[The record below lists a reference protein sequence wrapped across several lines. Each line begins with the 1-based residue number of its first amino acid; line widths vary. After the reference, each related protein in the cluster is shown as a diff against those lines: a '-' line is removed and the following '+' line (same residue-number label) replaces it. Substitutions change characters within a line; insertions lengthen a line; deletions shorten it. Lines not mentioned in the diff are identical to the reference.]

1 MRSVP
6 FRFVTVAFVLASLA
20 SVAGCGSM
28 KNEQKIK
35 AKQEWNSARAN
46 VLYSLAKD
54 QYATGNFD
62 KSRQTVDEALGM
74 DPQNVGLRILS
85 AKLNIEQGRL
95 ENAEGDLKLARATA
109 PKNAEADYLTGVIYQ
124 RWQKPQAA
132 FDYYRAASEKAPS
145 ELAYVMA
152 RAEMLVAM
160 DQQQQALV
168 LLQEKV
174 TYFEHSAVI
183 RDAVGQLLVQQKKYK
198 EGVDMLRQASIL
210 ATDDMSIREH
220 LALAMFYA
228 GQYREASD
236 ALTRLTKKDG
246 YDDRADLFAA
256 LGECQL
262 NLGQYRDARS
272 TFETATQLSPS
283 SAGMWLSHAK
293 AAMQLNDIKRADV
306 SLKKAIALAPEN
318 SEAHLLMGYMR
329 LRQNDLAAALP
340 AFKKAAALDQNDTVS
355 LCMVGYALER
365 MGKPEQAVQYYSK
378 ALRLK
383 PNDEMATKFMAS
395 VNLAE

>member
-6 FRFVTVAFVLASLA
+6 FRFVTVACILASLA

-46 VLYSLAKD
+46 VLYSLARD

-132 FDYYRAASEKAPS
+132 FDYYKAASEKAPS

-160 DQQQQALV
+160 DQQAQALV

-365 MGKPEQAVQYYSK
+365 LGKPEQAVQYYSK